1 MLTVSQAYKR
11 DIRKNLR
18 NRSYMVVD
26 VGVINQDAQS
36 NAYVD
41 TAENETLW
49 FSDNNAVFTSYNFE
63 AYYATAEQDFTSVDG
78 TMFFAPED
86 GNAVALTQGSVSDNV
101 LGSITINF
109 GGLAYDLRGLT
120 IDFGKNYPVSFE
132 IYNNGVL
139 ADTITGN
146 DQINFVYDGVIFG
159 CRYLTIKPLVMSG
172 GNDRLR
178 ILKFTAGIGVTFD
191 NTTIIDSKRSQYVSP
206 LSEDLPSIDFSLT
219 VDNSN
224 RFYDIEN
231 DRSTINYFE
240 TGQDV
245 KIRYGYTLDNG
256 TVEWLNGGNLILTGW
271 KADDSKMSLT
281 AVDRWTLLDTEFY
294 KGRFYPNGI
303 TLYQLAEDVFA
314 DAGLDTGDYD
324 IDTYL
329 QGITVYNPL
338 PVCTHAE
345 AIQYIANAGRC
356 IMTQDVDG
364 ILIIKHSF
372 AAQRLPDMTVS
383 ATGEH
388 EYSTVSNVLSSEPKY
403 HYAISN
409 EDLVTSDGDFVIR
422 PGETAEK
429 LYTGFFSAE
438 TSDSSGYFTENPT
451 ITVDLEASYVSY
463 GLTITYAGNHPLHQ
477 IVRTYLNG
485 SLVETHTYDVG
496 TNEWSTTDQ
505 FAEFDRMVIEIDRAA
520 ANNNV
525 FLDYIGFG
533 EVSDY
538 TLTYSQELSA
548 YPTGEKI
555 AKIKSIDQV
564 IYNYTALYE
573 TPKELYK
580 EALDVTGLTTMT
592 MTLSNPSYNLSAT
605 IGGTNATVLDSGAYF
620 LTIQVPSGKTG
631 LQDVEITGNE
641 YVVNEQDYYF
651 AINDTGKTISYA
663 NPLVSTETLA
673 SDLVEWEGDYNYS
686 DRMYPDLD
694 YRGDPRIE
702 ANDLVLLENKY
713 VSQCFLRI
721 IDSEINF
728 GGGLSGKISARRDL
742 SASGSFAGRVAR
754 LKANTTTA
762 DHAATADKAE
772 VTANIETPNAG
783 GYTTDQYGN
792 FVHASTTTTNSWNIK
807 ANDGTNKFQVN
818 FETGETNVN
827 GNLIVSG
834 TEFATLKFSTSKY
847 NGAYIRAYD
856 DSEYGQKVLFQSGG
870 SMVIGSGEFAYNL
883 YNGKLDGTDDAS
895 GEQLFI
901 GSDSHFNL
909 YSNGNTIAN
918 RHRWQFATDG
928 ALYLPDTA
936 YPTGTNQPKLTKDG
950 NLYMKT
956 ANVEGWLST
965 ILTGKVDS
973 SLAGSGFAS
982 LADFVTATAAAKAQ
996 YGWAFNFKDTTG
1008 WGPLGTANTWY
1019 RCVVQY
1025 QNNLGTSSSVAGT
1038 IRVYGAALLQQW
1050 TGYITGT
1057 TADAATVVWRRYIIS
1072 NSAEQLAAGRAIISG
1087 TYGEIGVSSVTST
1100 ELGYLD
1106 GVTSN
1111 IQTQIDNVTPDRTAN
1126 SSTGLAST
1134 SIAQNTN
1141 TNGGSFTLSKGRY
1154 IVTVTARWNA
1164 NATGSRQVWLA
1175 TTSTGGAMTYNDVSS
1190 IQAANGA
1197 VTSQQFTSLIKVTA
1211 STTYYIVLYHTST
1224 AAVTC
1229 TTRYSIMKL
1238 SNI

>member
-41 TAENETLW
+41 TTENETLW

-120 IDFGKNYPVSFE
+120 IDFGKNYPFNFE

-146 DQINFVYDGVIFG
+146 DQINYVYDGVIFG

-294 KGRFYPNGI
+294 KGRYYPNGI

-314 DAGLDTGDYD
+314 DAGLDTGDYN
-324 IDTYL
+324 IDAYL

-364 ILIIKHSF
+364 VLIIKHSF
-372 AAQRLPDMTVS
+372 AAQRLPDLSVS

-409 EDLVTSDGDFVIR
+409 EDLVTSNGDFVIR
-422 PGETAEK
+422 PGATAEK

-520 ANNNV
+520 PNNNV

-762 DHAATADKAE
+762 DHAATADRATIADNATTAE
-772 VTANIETPNAG
+772 TAESAKNNTFAVSGSDYAVLKLE
-783 GYTTDQYGN
+783 
-792 FVHASTTTTNSWNIK
+792 TTNYKTAKI
-807 ANDGTNKFQVN
+807 Q
-818 FETGETNVN
+818 
-827 GNLIVSG
+827 
-834 TEFATLKFSTSKY
+834 
-847 NGAYIRAYD
+847 AYD
-856 DSEYGQKVLFQSGG
+856 TGTSGWGQNWVIQSGG
-870 SMVIGSGEFAYNL
+870 NMVVGAGEFPQTLYDSGEE
-883 YNGKLDGTDDAS
+883 DAS
-895 GEQLFI
+895 GTGEHLFL
-901 GSDSHFNL
+901 GADSTVRIYTNGGTFNSKKRW
-909 YSNGNTIAN
+909 YYNTAGQI
-918 RHRWQFATDG
+918 
-928 ALYLPDTA
+928 YLPDGTA
-936 YPTGTNQPKLTKDG
+936 RISQDGNVYLNTPSLVGWLTDLISARMDTTRHVIKSGTNLNSLTTPGQYYVSDAAGAASVTNGPITNQGYTVHVFNHGVTGTD
-950 NLYMKT
+950 
-956 ANVEGWLST
+956 
-965 ILTGKVDS
+965 
-973 SLAGSGFAS
+973 
-982 LADFVTATAAAKAQ
+982 
-996 YGWAFNFKDTTG
+996 
-1008 WGPLGTANTWY
+1008 
-1019 RCVVQY
+1019 
-1025 QNNLGTSSSVAGT
+1025 
-1038 IRVYGAALLQQW
+1038 
-1050 TGYITGT
+1050 
-1057 TADAATVVWRRYIIS
+1057 
-1072 NSAEQLAAGRAIISG
+1072 QL
-1087 TYGEIGVSSVTST
+1087 VF
-1100 ELGYLD
+1100 
-1106 GVTSN
+1106 
-1111 IQTQIDNVTPDRTAN
+1111 
-1126 SSTGLAST
+1126 
-1134 SIAQNTN
+1134 
-1141 TNGGSFTLSKGRY
+1141 TNGG
-1154 IVTVTARWNA
+1154 
-1164 NATGSRQVWLA
+1164 
-1175 TTSTGGAMTYNDVSS
+1175 
-1190 IQAANGA
+1190 
-1197 VTSQQFTSLIKVTA
+1197 
-1211 STTYYIVLYHTST
+1211 VLYARTLPYSAGTWT
-1224 AAVTC
+1224 AWKA
-1229 TTRYSIMKL
+1229 L
-1238 SNI
+1238 